1 MNIRH
6 ALLFSL
12 LAVAGGLLGSWLFR
26 PTTAHAQQNLR
37 SENQVLVPTDG
48 LRFVTE
54 QQRTVAVLGLQGGNA
69 VFVLYDSNGRPSVG
83 MTAGTGGS
91 VTIRA
96 QADGGS
102 IEVATLDGSSSA
114 RLATSAS
121 GANLEATYRTSVFSV
136 SNNGANTQMNLP
148 GPNNATAIQFLT
160 GQNGG
165 QVTVFGPAGRS
176 AMTAEGTPTGGM
188 LTLRDGT
195 GKTSATVSNAGT
207 FASFKEGRVV
217 WQAPP
222 TVGN

>member
-1 MNIRH
+1 MTIRH
-6 ALLFSL
+6 TLLLSL
-12 LAVAGGLLGSWLFR
+12 LAVVGGMLGSLLFR

-37 SENQVLVPTDG
+37 TENQVLVPTDG

-54 QQRTVAVLGLQGGNA
+54 QQRTVAMLGLQGGNA
-69 VFVLYDSNGRPSVG
+69 VLVLYDANGRPSVG

-102 IEVATLDGSSSA
+102 IEIATLDSTSTA
-114 RLATSAS
+114 RLGANAS
-121 GANLEATYRTSVFSV
+121 SANLEATYRTSVFSV
-136 SNNGANTQMNLP
+136 SNNGANTHVNIP
-148 GPNNATAIQFLT
+148 GPNNTTAIQLLT

-165 QVTVFGPAGRS
+165 QMTVYGPASRS

-188 LTLRDGT
+188 LTMRDGT
-195 GKTSATVSNAGT
+195 GKTTATVSNAGT
-207 FASFKEGRVV
+207 FASFREGRVV

-222 TVGN
+222 VVGN